1 MEKIRTRQ
9 EVKEEMTFIE
19 AWKVYG
25 FIETLDIKYPGSV
38 HILGSFFYWSAI
50 VLSIISIFSPL
61 IKKVLAKMI

>member
-1 MEKIRTRQ
+1 MEKIRIRQ

-25 FIETLDIKYPGSV
+25 FLETLDIKYPGSI
-38 HILGSFFYWSAI
+38 HALNTFFYWGAI
-50 VLSIISIFSPL
+50 ILSIISIFSPL